1 MKKNICSVVGATAL
15 AGALALSSCTKDDK
29 YVDRVVVVN
38 DTIKTSRLD
47 SFAVSSMELKDRL
60 RRCNDIFYKNLS
72 SGEFSK
78 LSAAIDTLF
87 DVTLLD
93 TAVQAAIN
101 RDIQAGVE
109 NGKYYIPC
117 KHYFYNDAIGD
128 WVEYKSQEFTDI
140 EISYTGTDN
149 VTYKIQVIPEEINE
163 YAKFSSL
170 LLDLLFPQFADQDID
185 VYQHSGYRALFWK
198 NDEVLMEFVMKTD
211 GDDDPNI
218 NESVSI
224 GEYTYSRSKTDGK
237 VKMNFYHGTESR
249 YYDDYDLLRMEYE
262 METNPSDVSIN
273 DVDLN
278 DVVIDLCGLVQF
290 KMTNATQVLSV
301 ADNFKKARN
310 AENVNEATTYTDKIS
325 GLLSPLQIYYD
336 NDSVQIATGYYYAD
350 KIIDTNEEI
359 FDLWPKIVFNNI
371 SQTDKVSL
379 GDLITY
385 GDIKALLAT
394 LSTDHTG
401 FLLKLIDLYK

>member
-1 MKKNICSVVGATAL
+1 MRKLIYSVVGATAL
-15 AGALALSSCTKDDK
+15 AATVALSSCSKDDV

-72 SGEFSK
+72 SEEFSK

-87 DVTLLD
+87 DVTILD

-109 NGKYYIPC
+109 DGKYYIPC

-128 WVEYKSQEFTDI
+128 WVEDKSQEFTDI

-149 VTYKIQVIPEEINE
+149 VTYKVQVIPDDINV

-170 LLDLLFPQFADQDID
+170 LLNMLFPQFAKQDID
-185 VYQHSGYRALFWK
+185 VYQHAGYRALFWK
-198 NDEVLMEFVMKTD
+198 GDDVLMEFVMKTD
-211 GDDDPNI
+211 GDDDPNTS
-218 NESVSI
+218 ESVSI
-224 GEYTYSRSKTDGK
+224 GEYTCCRSYTDGK

-262 METNPSDVSIN
+262 KEANPSNVSIN

-278 DVVIDLCGLVQF
+278 NVVIDLCGLVQF
-290 KMTNATQVLSV
+290 KIASATQVLSV
-301 ADNFKKARN
+301 ADNFKKARR
-310 AENVNEATTYTDKIS
+310 AANVDEALTYTDNIS
-325 GLLSPLQIYYD
+325 GLLLPLQIYYD

-359 FDLWPKIVFNNI
+359 FDLWPKIEFNNI

-379 GDLITY
+379 GDLLTY

-394 LSTDHTG
+394 LSTDHAA
-401 FLLKLIDLYK
+401 FLLKLIDLYE